1 MNFIK
6 KFIRFLFAAVFS
18 ILGAMGWLLQ
28 TLLQTITVAFI
39 LCLIAGFVV
48 FMKVKPHLERS
59 RQVAYDTLAQ
69 MERDDFSMLSDTE
82 IFDKNGKRIGIINAG
97 H

>member
-6 KFIRFLFAAVFS
+6 KFIRFLFAAIFS
-18 ILGAMGWLLQ
+18 ILGAIGWLLQ
-28 TLLQTITVAFI
+28 TLLQTVTVALI
-39 LCLIAGFVV
+39 LCLIAGAVV

-69 MERDDFSMLSDTE
+69 MERDDFSMLSTR
-82 IFDKNGKRIGIINAG
+82 NL
-97 H
+97 